1 MNMNEYVINE
11 KSIKIWAELS
21 RVLAV
26 DNILILT
33 LMDSFETMSTLLV
46 IFHSND
52 HLNFGTALR
61 LFEIFYLFVL
71 WHCFWVWLLPCL
83 KIGIFLLIVLVITM
97 PMLAIVSTLSAIT
110 MSALAAYMSCIC
122 CCCWLFS
129 IRFPT
134 L

>member
-71 WHCFWVWLLPCL
+71 WQCFWIWLLPCL

-97 PMLAIVSTLSAIT
+97 PMLAVVSTLSAIT

-129 IRFPT
+129 IWFPT